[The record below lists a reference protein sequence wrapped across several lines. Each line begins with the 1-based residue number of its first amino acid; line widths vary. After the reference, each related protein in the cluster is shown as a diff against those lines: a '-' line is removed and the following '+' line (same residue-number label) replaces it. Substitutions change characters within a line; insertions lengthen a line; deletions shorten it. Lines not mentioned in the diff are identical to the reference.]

1 MGWRY
6 YILKYIPTNEGFLYF
21 ISYMDMY
28 SCKIVGWSM
37 DKRMREDLV
46 IDALELAIGREN
58 PKQGLIMNTDR
69 RFQFIGK
76 RY

>member
-1 MGWRY
+1 
-6 YILKYIPTNEGFLYF
+6 
-21 ISYMDMY
+21 MDMY